1 MPAETSVLVTFL
13 LLALLG
19 WAPAARVIGASARSL
34 QHSGFTLRAR
44 AEGAGTWRLIWRHLW
59 PNLRRLIAAQFL
71 ILLPGFILSE
81 ATLSFLGLGVG
92 EPLPSWGG
100 LLRNLEDYSAVAEQ
114 PWRVAPLVLMFVTVA
129 CLQNLGSE
137 NSQRSI

>member
-1 MPAETSVLVTFL
+1 
-13 LLALLG
+13 
-19 WAPAARVIGASARSL
+19 VIGASAQSL
-34 QHSGFTLRAR
+34 RRSGFTLRAR
-44 AEGAGTWRLIWRHLW
+44 AEGAGSWRLIWCQLW
-59 PNLRRLIAAQFL
+59 PNLQRLIGSQFL

-114 PWRVAPLVLMFVTVA
+114 PWRVAPLVLMFLTVA
-129 CLQNLGSE
+129 CLQSLASE
-137 NSQRSI
+137 SSRRKI